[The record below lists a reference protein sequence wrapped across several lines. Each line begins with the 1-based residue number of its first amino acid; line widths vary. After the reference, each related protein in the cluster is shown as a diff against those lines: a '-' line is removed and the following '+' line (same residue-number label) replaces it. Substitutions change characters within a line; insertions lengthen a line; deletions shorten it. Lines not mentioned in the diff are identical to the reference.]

1 MDPEAGDTGGLMA
14 EKLTE
19 AKALAC
25 RRQLVEDGYTSVP
38 GVMPADLLA
47 DLQGWSADVFDRF
60 PVDPKF
66 RYQGSDIHVSAP
78 RNWAVGREPDGR
90 SFPDPIVERVID
102 APAQAAVCQL
112 LGLENLRAHDS
123 VILLSKP
130 PHGPPLYWHQD
141 YMDWNSPAA
150 ATPWPTRIFLSY
162 YMTDTDRDNGCL
174 RVIPGTHRRRIDLH
188 DLLPDAHGPEIQA
201 LEDFDHPAFCDRDD
215 AVDVPLQAGDLVIA
229 DARLMHG
236 AWPNQTDQR
245 RTLVLAWHDVFDFP
259 QPPSWWTEKIPDVV
273 RNAEPG
279 LAYEA
284 TRTPVRYPA

>member
-1 MDPEAGDTGGLMA
+1 MSPLLSEPE
-14 EKLTE
+14 
-19 AKALAC
+19 ALAC
-25 RRQLVEDGYTSVP
+25 RRQLVDDGYTVIP
-38 GVMPADLLA
+38 GVMEPDLLGR
-47 DLQGWSADVFDRF
+47 LRTWSDDVFDRL
-60 PVDPKF
+60 PVDPKL

-78 RNWAVGREPDGR
+78 RSWPADSVADERR
-90 SFPDPIVERVID
+90 FPDPIVEGVID
-102 APAQAAVCQL
+102 QPRQRQVCQSI
-112 LGLENLRAHDS
+112 GLEPLRAHD
-123 VILLSKP
+123 VIILLSKP
-130 PHGPPLYWHQD
+130 AYGPPLYWHQD
-141 YMDWNSPAA
+141 YMNWNSPAA